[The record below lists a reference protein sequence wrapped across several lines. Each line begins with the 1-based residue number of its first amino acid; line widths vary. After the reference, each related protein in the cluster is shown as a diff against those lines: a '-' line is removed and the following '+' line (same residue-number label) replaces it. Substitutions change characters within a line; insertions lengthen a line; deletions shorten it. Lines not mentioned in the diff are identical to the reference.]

1 MQPPP
6 TQLTQQVPP
15 TSSSS
20 VNTNLMNSAAISHLL
35 TNGSAQQLLQT
46 LPQMLTNPHIG
57 SNTNPILNHLTQP
70 LLSSNPSLLTPPTSQ
85 GTNKSPSNHFVDN
98 KIHAS
103 NMPRCLSPSSVPN
116 NNRMYHNGEL
126 SISTVPS
133 GNNSSNSMKRSPSS
147 LSPNGNESSTAD
159 LLVDSPSK
167 YLWRFLLF

>member
-6 TQLTQQVPP
+6 PPLPQAVPP

-20 VNTNLMNSAAISHLL
+20 MNTNLINSAAISHLL
-35 TNGSAQQLLQT
+35 TNGSAQQILQT
-46 LPQMLTNPHIG
+46 LPQMLSNPHIG
-57 SNTNPILNHLTQP
+57 SNTNPILNHLSQP
-70 LLSSNPSLLTPPTSQ
+70 LLSSSTPLLTPPTCQ
-85 GTNKSPSNHFVDN
+85 GTNKSPNNHFVDN
-98 KIHAS
+98 KMHAS
-103 NMPRCLSPSSVPN
+103 NLPRTLSPSSAPN
-116 NNRMYHNGEL
+116 SNRMYHNGEL

-167 YLWRFLLF
+167 